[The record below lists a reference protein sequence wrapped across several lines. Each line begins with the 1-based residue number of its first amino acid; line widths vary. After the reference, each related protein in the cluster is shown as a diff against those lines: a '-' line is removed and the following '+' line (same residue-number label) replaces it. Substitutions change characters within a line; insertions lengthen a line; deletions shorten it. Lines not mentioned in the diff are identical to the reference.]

1 MNKREMKK
9 ELMDFLIREWLK
21 DDFAHVKFLHFIN
34 TDSKKVSPAT
44 IRRIEEITEDLAFKY
59 SDIIGDFDFMPGRK

>member
-21 DDFAHVKFLHFIN
+21 DNFAHVKFLHFIN
-34 TDSKKVSPAT
+34 TDSKKVSDAT
-44 IRRIEEITEDLAFKY
+44 KRRIEEITDDLAFKH
-59 SDIIGDFDFMPGRK
+59 SDIIGDFDFMPARK